1 MTRRLLLI
9 AIVATLLLAAALPG
23 LPVTSGSDGSVSRSA
38 GVAHAGDGEP
48 TPTPTA
54 TPPLPD
60 GGCQGGGYCG
70 G

>member
-1 MTRRLLLI
+1 MTLRLLLI
-9 AIVATLLLAAALPG
+9 AIVATLLLAAALTG
-23 LPVTSGSDGSVSRSA
+23 VPVMSGADGSVSPPT

-54 TPPLPD
+54 TPLSPD
-60 GGCQGGGYCG
+60 GSCQNGGYCG